1 MLLHG
6 LYDPRRPHELVVDA
20 KGRFV
25 ATSYAEW
32 CSFVD
37 LLFEQ
42 SATCVHPLTDQQPST
57 VH

>member
-20 KGRFV
+20 KGRFF
-25 ATSYAEW
+25 ATSYTEW

-42 SATCVHPLTDQQPST
+42 SDLTDQQPST